1 MADAYEDR
9 LRQGRELRE
18 MRRRHAHPESPC
30 ARCNRDFCPQL
41 CFTRM
46 DWNKR
51 RRGRDD
57 GQCPPVQAGG
67 ADG

>member
-18 MRRRHAHPESPC
+18 MRRQHAHPESPC
-30 ARCNRDFCPQL
+30 ARCKRDFCPQL
-41 CFTRM
+41 CFPRM

-51 RRGRDD
+51 RRCNGN
-57 GQCPPVQAGG
+57 V
-67 ADG
+67 